1 MRRRWDGTSSKALQA
16 SLRHLLR
23 VPGSPRSK
31 SSLGAPER
39 ER

>member
-1 MRRRWDGTSSKALQA
+1 MRRRWDGTPSKALQP
-16 SLRHLLR
+16 SLLR

-39 ER
+39 KR